1 MAISTD
7 YPRPI
12 TVNGYLCRNC
22 DDVADAKRNIDPAAP
37 DVTEISA
44 ISFGGSL
51 SGRQRPGTA
60 PATEPAF
67 RLLDRYA

>member
-22 DDVADAKRNIDPAAP
+22 DDVSAAKKNIDPAEARGERP
-37 DVTEISA
+37 AVA
-44 ISFGGSL
+44 FGGAL
-51 SGRQRPGTA
+51 GDRQRPSAVSITDPG
-60 PATEPAF
+60 F
-67 RLLDRYA
+67 RLFDRYV

>member
-12 TVNGYLCRNC
+12 TVNGYICRNC
-22 DDVADAKRNIDPAAP
+22 DDVSAAKKNIDPAEAKGEP
-37 DVTEISA
+37 PAV
-44 ISFGGSL
+44 SFGGSL
-51 SGRQRPGTA
+51 GDRQRPGGVPVA
-60 PATEPAF
+60 DPAF

>member
-12 TVNGYLCRNC
+12 TVNGYVCRNC
-22 DDVADAKRNIDPAAP
+22 DDVSAAKKNIDPAEARGELP
-37 DVTEISA
+37 AVA
-44 ISFGGSL
+44 FGGTL
-51 SGRQRPGTA
+51 GDRQRPSGVSVA
-60 PATEPAF
+60 DPAF